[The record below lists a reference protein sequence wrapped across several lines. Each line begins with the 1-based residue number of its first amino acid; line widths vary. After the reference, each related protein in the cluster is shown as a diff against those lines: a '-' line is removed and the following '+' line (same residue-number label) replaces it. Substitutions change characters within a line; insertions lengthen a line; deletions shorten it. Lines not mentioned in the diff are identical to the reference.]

1 MSLTFTPVTS
11 TIGADV
17 SGVDLSRPLDAATVA
32 ELRQGLLDHLVLFFR
47 DQDLDEDGQVAF
59 AAHFGELGTP
69 PVKTKHGAV
78 RPEINVLDQ
87 VHPVGEGADNW
98 HADNTYTEVPP
109 MGSILR
115 AVKMPSVG
123 GDTMFA
129 NMYAAYEALS
139 EPIQRL
145 CDGLTAV
152 HDVSKSMRKA
162 IEFGNSDADLAEM
175 QRLLPPV
182 VHPVVRTHPETGR
195 KLLFVNSNSTV
206 RINELSERESDMLL
220 AFLYEHTRTPDFQ
233 VRFKWDDGSVAFL
246 DNRCT
251 QHYAVPDYFERRI
264 LHRVTVKGD
273 GSA

>member
-1 MSLTFTPVTS
+1 
-11 TIGADV
+11 
-17 SGVDLSRPLDAATVA
+17 
-32 ELRQGLLDHLVLFFR
+32 
-47 DQDLDEDGQVAF
+47 
-59 AAHFGELGTP
+59 
-69 PVKTKHGAV
+69 
-78 RPEINVLDQ
+78 
-87 VHPVGEGADNW
+87 
-98 HADNTYTEVPP
+98 
-109 MGSILR
+109 MGSEQSTR
-115 AVKMPSVG
+115 KCKQ
-123 GDTMFA
+123 
-129 NMYAAYEALS
+129 ERES
-139 EPIQRL
+139 EIQRRQ
-145 CDGLTAV
+145 DRQTGSEGREA
-152 HDVSKSMRKA
+152 
-162 IEFGNSDADLAEM
+162 
-175 QRLLPPV
+175 RLLPPV